1 MIVFAVS
8 IFLSAF
14 LLFQIQP
21 MIGKVL
27 LPWFGGTPA
36 VWSTVMLFFQVLL
49 TGGYA
54 YAYWLMGR
62 AKKQTLIHV
71 SMIAAAIGLLVVL
84 SFFWKSPITPDAS
97 WKPQNV
103 DTPILDIFKLLI
115 VSVGLPYFL
124 LASNGPL
131 MQAWF
136 SRVFPERSY
145 AKLYSLSNVGSLLGL
160 LAYPV
165 LIEPTLSLQNQGW
178 MWSIGFAL
186 FGSFAG
192 WIAIRNGRTA
202 PLSRPVINSVSS
214 ALPTEHRDDVSGVS
228 RQANAVEAERP
239 SLALFSLWIAL
250 SATASLF
257 LLSVTNQISQ
267 EVAVIPFLWILPLA
281 LYLISF
287 ILTFSGERGYNRKV
301 YSVLFI
307 IATILT
313 LFVLLNSTRLH
324 VYWQILAYCFLLFTA
339 CMLCH
344 GELYLLRPE
353 ADHLTSFYLMV
364 SIGGALGGLF
374 VSLIAPLIFNGYW
387 EFFVGL
393 AMATAILLSLRGGT
407 RAERRAKPEVE
418 AAATGYSQSRQSPRE
433 SGIASGHP
441 STAGFA
447 TNAQPSAQDGIPH
460 NDISARAR
468 FVFFV
473 FGLVTIML
481 VLVGTYFSGSLYTK
495 RNFYG
500 VIRVREDL
508 IGDPQRPAYL
518 MAHGITVHGLQF
530 IGMDRDLPTTYYV
543 KGGGA
548 GLAILNHPRYG
559 QGLKV
564 GMLGV
569 GTGTLAI
576 YGQPGDA
583 YRLYE
588 INPVVTDLAEG
599 RGGYF
604 SFVKD
609 SQADVTMVLGDAR
622 ISLERELAESGSQQ
636 FDVLALDTFSSDSI
650 PVHLVTKEAFALYL
664 DHLAPDGIIAAHI
677 TNLHLDLQPVFWQL
691 ANYYG
696 LHMVRVN
703 YEGDANGGYA
713 SHWILLARDPALLDI
728 PAIQDHA
735 VDLSGYSTSLKLWTD
750 DYSNLFQIL
759 K

>member
-1 MIVFAVS
+1 MLVFAVC

-21 MIGKVL
+21 MIGKFI

-62 AKKQTLIHV
+62 RKQTIIHV
-71 SMIAAAIGLLVVL
+71 SMFALAVAILATL
-84 SFFWKSPITPDAS
+84 SFIWKSPITPDAS
-97 WKPQNV
+97 WKSQDVASPV
-103 DTPILDIFKLLI
+103 LDIFRLLI
-115 VSVGLPYFL
+115 ISVGLPYFL
-124 LASNGPL
+124 LASNSPL

-136 SRVFPERSY
+136 SRVFPDQSY

-160 LAYPV
+160 LVYPV
-165 LIEPTLSLQNQGW
+165 LVEPMMSLRSQGW
-178 MWSIGFAL
+178 MWSVGFVVFGL
-186 FGSFAG
+186 FAS
-192 WIAIRNGRTA
+192 WIAIQNGRTA
-202 PLSRPVINSVSS
+202 PLS
-214 ALPTEHRDDVSGVS
+214 LPTTDSVLTTP
-228 RQANAVEAERP
+228 RP
-239 SLALFSLWIAL
+239 SLALMSLWIVL

-281 LYLISF
+281 LYLLSF
-287 ILTFSGERGYNRKV
+287 IITFSGERGYNGKV

-307 IATILT
+307 DSTALT

-324 VYWQILAYCFLLFTA
+324 VYWQILVYCLLLFSA

-344 GELYLLRPE
+344 GELYRLRPK
-353 ADHLTSFYLMV
+353 ADHLTIFYLMV

-393 AMATAILLSLRGGT
+393 AMAIAILLTVIR
-407 RAERRAKPEVE
+407 
-418 AAATGYSQSRQSPRE
+418 
-433 SGIASGHP
+433 
-441 STAGFA
+441 
-447 TNAQPSAQDGIPH
+447 PH
-460 NDISARAR
+460 ADISARAR
-468 FVFFV
+468 FVLFV
-473 FGLVTIML
+473 FGLVTFML
-481 VLVGTYFSGSLYTK
+481 VLMGAFFSGSLYSK

-508 IGDPQRPAYL
+508 VGEPPRPAYL

-530 IGMDRDLPTTYYV
+530 IGTDRDLPTTYYV
-543 KGGGA
+543 EDGGA

-559 QGLKV
+559 QGFKV

-576 YGQPGDA
+576 YGQRGDI

-599 RGGYF
+599 GGGYF

-622 ISLERELAESGSQQ
+622 ISLERELEESGSQK
-636 FDVLALDTFSSDSI
+636 FDVLVLDTFSSDSI
-650 PVHLVTKEAFALYL
+650 PVHLVTKEALGLYL
-664 DHLAPDGIIAAHI
+664 QHLAPDGVIAAHI

-691 ANYYG
+691 AKNYD
-696 LHMVRVN
+696 LSIVRIE
-703 YEGDANGGYA
+703 YEGDDNGGYA
-713 SHWILLARDPALLDI
+713 SHWILLARDPTLLDTPGI
-728 PAIQDHA
+728 KEHAI
-735 VDLSGYSTSLKLWTD
+735 DLRGYSTNIKLWTD

>member
-1 MIVFAVS
+1 METNCAVKLNAGAFMFIFSVS

-21 MIGKVL
+21 MIGKVI

-54 YAYWLMGR
+54 YAYWLIGR
-62 AKKQTLIHV
+62 VKKQGLIHIFV
-71 SMIAAAIGLLVVL
+71 IAGAILVMIFL
-84 SFFWKSPITPDAS
+84 SFFWKSPITPDPT
-97 WKPQNV
+97 WKPDDV
-103 DTPILDIFKLLI
+103 SAPILDIFKLLI
-115 VSVGLPYFL
+115 VAVGLPYFV

-136 SRVFPERSY
+136 SRIHANKSY
-145 AKLYSLSNVGSLLGL
+145 ARLYAISNIGSLLGL

-165 LIEPTLSLQNQGW
+165 LIEPNLSLRSQGW
-178 MWSIGFAL
+178 MWSIGFAV
-186 FGSFAG
+186 FGTLAV
-192 WIAIRNGRTA
+192 WIAIQNGRAA
-202 PLSRPVINSVSS
+202 PLSTIEPDPVSTS
-214 ALPTEHRDDVSGVS
+214 T
-228 RQANAVEAERP
+228 RP
-239 SLALFSLWIAL
+239 STALLGLWIAL

-267 EVAVIPFLWILPLA
+267 EVAVIPFLWVLPLA
-281 LYLISF
+281 IYLLSF
-287 ILTFSGERGYNRKV
+287 ILTFSGERGYNRKF
-301 YSVLFI
+301 YSILFI
-307 IATILT
+307 VTTALT
-313 LFVLLNSTRLH
+313 LFVMLNATALH
-324 VYWQILAYCFLLFTA
+324 VYWQILAYCSLLFAA

-353 ADHLTSFYLMV
+353 ADHLTTFYLMV

-374 VSLIAPLIFNGYW
+374 VSLIAPMIFNGYW

-393 AMATAILLSLRGGT
+393 AMTIAIVMSLRG
-407 RAERRAKPEVE
+407 AI
-418 AAATGYSQSRQSPRE
+418 ATKQSPTRE
-433 SGIASGHP
+433 ETPSQQGVASRKIA
-441 STAGFA
+441 AR
-447 TNAQPSAQDGIPH
+447 
-460 NDISARAR
+460 NDIVARSR

-473 FGLVTIML
+473 FTLVTVML
-481 VLVGTYFSGSLYTK
+481 VLVGSFFSGELFSK

-500 VIRVREDL
+500 VIRVRGDL
-508 IGDPQRPAYL
+508 VGDPPRPAYL

-530 IGMDRDLPTTYYV
+530 IDEDRDLPTTYYV
-543 KGGGA
+543 RDGGA

-559 QGLKV
+559 QGLRV

-569 GTGTLAI
+569 GAGTLAI
-576 YGQPGDA
+576 YGLPGDV

-604 SFVKD
+604 SFVQD

-622 ISLERELAESGSQQ
+622 ISLERELAENDSQK

-664 DHLAPDGIIAAHI
+664 EHLAPDGIIAAHI
-677 TNLHLDLQPVFWQL
+677 TNLHLDLQPVFWDL
-691 ANYYG
+691 AEYFG
-696 LHMVRVN
+696 LSMVRVE
-703 YEGDANGGYA
+703 YQGDSNGGYA
-713 SHWILLARDPALLDI
+713 SHWILLTRDPVLLDV
-728 PAIQDHA
+728 PSIQDHA
-735 VDLSGYSTSLKLWTD
+735 VDLTGYSTTLKLWTD

>member
-1 MIVFAVS
+1 M
-8 IFLSAF
+8 
-14 LLFQIQP
+14 
-21 MIGKVL
+21 
-27 LPWFGGTPA
+27 
-36 VWSTVMLFFQVLL
+36 
-49 TGGYA
+49 
-54 YAYWLMGR
+54 
-62 AKKQTLIHV
+62 
-71 SMIAAAIGLLVVL
+71 
-84 SFFWKSPITPDAS
+84 
-97 WKPQNV
+97 
-103 DTPILDIFKLLI
+103 
-115 VSVGLPYFL
+115 
-124 LASNGPL
+124 
-131 MQAWF
+131 
-136 SRVFPERSY
+136 
-145 AKLYSLSNVGSLLGL
+145 
-160 LAYPV
+160 
-165 LIEPTLSLQNQGW
+165 
-178 MWSIGFAL
+178 
-186 FGSFAG
+186 
-192 WIAIRNGRTA
+192 
-202 PLSRPVINSVSS
+202 
-214 ALPTEHRDDVSGVS
+214 
-228 RQANAVEAERP
+228 
-239 SLALFSLWIAL
+239 

-281 LYLISF
+281 LYLLSF

-301 YSVLFI
+301 YSILFVV
-307 IATILT
+307 ATILT
-313 LFVLLNSTRLH
+313 IYVLLNSTRLH
-324 VYWQILAYCFLLFTA
+324 VYWQILAYCLLLFSA
-339 CMLCH
+339 CMLSH

-353 ADHLTSFYLMV
+353 ADHLTSFYFMV

-374 VSLIAPLIFNGYW
+374 VSLVAPVIFNGYW

-393 AMATAILLSLRGGT
+393 AMAIAILLSLRGARGET
-407 RAERRAKPEVE
+407 K
-418 AAATGYSQSRQSPRE
+418 QSPLK
-433 SGIASGHP
+433 SGNVSSRP
-441 STAGFA
+441 STAGLD
-447 TNAQPSAQDGIPH
+447 TLHTRPSAQDGNTRNVIA
-460 NDISARAR
+460 ARAR
-468 FVFFV
+468 FIFFV

-481 VLVGTYFSGSLYTK
+481 VLVGAYFSGSLYSK

-500 VIRVREDL
+500 VIRVREDWV
-508 IGDPQRPAYL
+508 GEPARPAYL

-530 IGMDRDLPTTYYV
+530 IGADRDLPTTYYV
-543 KGGGA
+543 KDGGA

-576 YGQPGDA
+576 YGRPGDV

-604 SFVKD
+604 SFVNA

-622 ISLERELAESGSQQ
+622 ISLERELAENGSQN
-636 FDVLALDTFSSDSI
+636 FDVLVLDTFSSDSI

-691 ANYYG
+691 ADYYG

-713 SHWILLARDPALLDI
+713 SHWILLARDPALLDV
-728 PAIQDHA
+728 PAIQERA
-735 VDLSGYSTSLKLWTD
+735 VDLTGYSTNLKLWTD